1 MRCWRSVQDIW
12 GKFGGR
18 WDPGV
23 ASEIHEIRHDLM
35 DLGKLFG
42 QQMREG
48 RVDQEKLARIRS
60 VISAATREIEDIL
73 RDRDEVQRA

>member
-1 MRCWRSVQDIW
+1 
-12 GKFGGR
+12 
-18 WDPGV
+18 
-23 ASEIHEIRHDLM
+23 M

-73 RDRDEVQRA
+73 RERDEVQRG